1 VSDSKRNREHLGLLA
16 EVSEIVA
23 LLGTEP
29 DLDRFLE
36 RLVGMVAH
44 HLYAEVCSVYLLDD
58 ATHELVLKATV
69 GLNPSAVGKIR
80 LKVGEGLVGL
90 ALKELRPVCETQA
103 SRNPDYKHFPDSG
116 EDAFESFLAVPILR
130 GIERVGVVVVQR
142 RESHRFSDTE
152 VMTVRA
158 LTAQLATAVETV
170 RAQLHLSETR
180 AFPSVRGKAQQSF
193 FVKGTGASDGCA
205 LGPAAVFAGEGVTAL
220 LQRVLEAPS
229 AEGSQAELEAAIEA
243 VVEEL
248 ESLRPEVGAILPEVA
263 SLIFDAHLMM
273 LRDLSFSGEMFEQ
286 IAAGNSPAQ
295 AVARTALDYVAL
307 FEASS
312 QGYLREK
319 ARDVEDIALRLLR
332 VLGVAEKSLPGQ
344 WEGHVLIAHELLP
357 SDVIRVATERVVGI
371 VLVGGGA
378 TSHVSILVRSLNI
391 PMVIVEASEI
401 PPLLDGAQVLIDADA
416 GSVIVNPGATILSQ
430 YAERRRARDV
440 AEGSR
445 GQVAERT
452 FTKCGMR
459 VALLA
464 NINLL
469 SELDLAVELKAE
481 GVGLY
486 RTEFP
491 FMVRQSL
498 PTEAEQEA
506 VYRVLFEKMPDRE
519 VTIRTIDVGGDKMLS
534 YFDNAGEANPA
545 LGLRS
550 IRFANRYSDLFDQQ
564 LRAILR
570 AAPPDTMLR
579 VMFPMIDSIDEL
591 QAARERL
598 ARCRKTVEAERGTAC
613 CPTRVGMMVEL
624 PSVVELID
632 EFCEQA
638 EFLSLGT
645 NDFVQYM
652 LAVDR
657 TNERVAAYYRPHH
670 PAVLRALKRIVAAA
684 VRHGVP
690 LSVCGEMAHDPRY
703 IRFLIG
709 IGVRR
714 FSLAPHYLPE
724 VQQAIGKLTVSD
736 AESHAKDLL
745 AECTIRGVEALL

>member
-1 VSDSKRNREHLGLLA
+1 
-16 EVSEIVA
+16 
-23 LLGTEP
+23 
-29 DLDRFLE
+29 
-36 RLVGMVAH
+36 
-44 HLYAEVCSVYLLDD
+44 
-58 ATHELVLKATV
+58 
-69 GLNPSAVGKIR
+69 
-80 LKVGEGLVGL
+80 
-90 ALKELRPVCETQA
+90 
-103 SRNPDYKHFPDSG
+103 
-116 EDAFESFLAVPILR
+116 
-130 GIERVGVVVVQR
+130 
-142 RESHRFSDTE
+142 
-152 VMTVRA
+152 
-158 LTAQLATAVETV
+158 
-170 RAQLHLSETR
+170 
-180 AFPSVRGKAQQSF
+180 
-193 FVKGTGASDGCA
+193 
-205 LGPAAVFAGEGVTAL
+205 
-220 LQRVLEAPS
+220 
-229 AEGSQAELEAAIEA
+229 
-243 VVEEL
+243 
-248 ESLRPEVGAILPEVA
+248 
-263 SLIFDAHLMM
+263 
-273 LRDLSFSGEMFEQ
+273 
-286 IAAGNSPAQ
+286 
-295 AVARTALDYVAL
+295 
-307 FEASS
+307 
-312 QGYLREK
+312 
-319 ARDVEDIALRLLR
+319 
-332 VLGVAEKSLPGQ
+332 
-344 WEGHVLIAHELLP
+344 
-357 SDVIRVATERVVGI
+357 
-371 VLVGGGA
+371 
-378 TSHVSILVRSLNI
+378 
-391 PMVIVEASEI
+391 
-401 PPLLDGAQVLIDADA
+401 
-416 GSVIVNPGATILSQ
+416 
-430 YAERRRARDV
+430 
-440 AEGSR
+440 
-445 GQVAERT
+445 
-452 FTKCGMR
+452 
-459 VALLA
+459 
-464 NINLL
+464 
-469 SELDLAVELKAE
+469 
-481 GVGLY
+481 
-486 RTEFP
+486 
-491 FMVRQSL
+491 MVRQSL